1 MRFVAREKRDSMMTV
16 LKILIL
22 GGTTFLGPHLVQE
35 LQQHGHEV
43 TIFTRGN
50 QSSKFSNVEELHG
63 DRDGDL
69 EALKN
74 RSWDAIIDTSGHL
87 PRLVKES
94 SKLLTS
100 STNHYT
106 FISTIG
112 VYQDFYKQQID
123 ENYPVAKLENE
134 NTEEITEKNYGAL
147 KTACEEVI
155 QSYFPNRYLIIRPG
169 LIVGPLDPTGRFAY
183 WPIRV
188 KKGGEILAPG
198 SPNHLLQVIDVR
210 DLAKWIVTMVE
221 QQATGIYNVT
231 GPAKPMNFK
240 QLLKECQDV
249 TSSNASLTWIDEDFL
264 IEHQIQDWVE
274 IPLWLSYKRNMPGF
288 LNVSIEKALKAGL
301 TFRPISETIKAVL
314 DEDKEKINKNQNG
327 LNAEK
332 ERMLLDRWK
341 EIRQNQGVF

>member
-1 MRFVAREKRDSMMTV
+1 MMTI

-50 QSSKFSNVEELHG
+50 QSSKFSNVEELQG
-63 DRDGDL
+63 DRDGNL

-74 RSWDAIIDTSGHL
+74 RNWDAIIDTSGHL
-87 PRLVKES
+87 PRLVRES
-94 SKLLTS
+94 SKLLRN

-112 VYQDFYKQQID
+112 VYQNFYKQQIN
-123 ENYPVAKLENE
+123 ENYPVATLENE

-147 KTACEEVI
+147 KAACEEVI
-155 QSYFPNRYLIIRPG
+155 QSYFPNRCLIIRPG
-169 LIVGPLDPTGRFAY
+169 LIVGPLDPTDRFAY
-183 WPIRV
+183 WPTRV

-198 SPNHLLQVIDVR
+198 SPNQLLQVIDVR
-210 DLAKWIVTMVE
+210 DLAKWVVTMVE
-221 QQATGIYNVT
+221 RQATGIYNVT

-249 TSSNASLTWIDEDFL
+249 TKSNATLTWVDENFL
-264 IEHQIQDWVE
+264 IEHQIQDWIE

-301 TFRPISETIKAVL
+301 TFRPISETIQAVL
-314 DEDKEKINKNQNG
+314 YKDNDKIDKNQNG

-332 ERMLLDRWK
+332 ERMLLNRWK
-341 EIRQNQGVF
+341 EMPQNQGAF

>member
-1 MRFVAREKRDSMMTV
+1 MINHERKKSSMMTV

-50 QSSKFSNVEELHG
+50 QSSKISNVEELRG
-63 DRDGDL
+63 NRDGNL

-74 RSWDAIIDTSGHL
+74 RNWDAIIDTSGHL
-87 PRLVKES
+87 PRLVRES
-94 SKLLTS
+94 SNLLTN

-112 VYQDFYKQQID
+112 VYQDFHKQQID
-123 ENYPVAKLENE
+123 ENYPTAKLENE
-134 NTEEITEKNYGAL
+134 DIEEITEQNYGAL
-147 KTACEEVI
+147 KAACEGVI
-155 QSYFPNRYLIIRPG
+155 QSFFPNRCLIIRPG
-169 LIVGPLDPTGRFAY
+169 LIVGPLDPTNRFTY
-183 WPIRV
+183 WPVRL
-188 KKGGEILAPG
+188 KKGGETLAPG
-198 SPNHLLQVIDVR
+198 SPNQLLQVIDVR
-210 DLAKWIVTMVE
+210 DLAKWIVAMVE

-231 GPAKPMNFK
+231 GPAKPINFK

-249 TSSNASLTWIDEDFL
+249 TNSNVTLAWVDEDFL

-301 TFRPISETIKAVL
+301 VFRPISETIKAVL
-314 DEDKEKINKNQNG
+314 DEDNDKIDKNQSG
-327 LNAEK
+327 LNADK
-332 ERMLLDRWK
+332 ERMLLNQWK
-341 EIRQNQGVF
+341 EIAQNQGAS

>member
-1 MRFVAREKRDSMMTV
+1 MIV

-50 QSSKFSNVEELHG
+50 QSSKFSNIEELQG

-87 PRLVKES
+87 PRLVRES
-94 SKLLTS
+94 SRLLAN

-123 ENYPVAKLENE
+123 ENYPVATLENE

-147 KTACEEVI
+147 KAACEEVI
-155 QSYFPNRYLIIRPG
+155 QSSFQNCCLIIRPG
-169 LIVGPLDPTGRFAY
+169 LIVGPLDSTNRFAY
-183 WPIRV
+183 WPVRL
-188 KKGGEILAPG
+188 KNGGETLAPG
-198 SPNHLLQVIDVR
+198 SPNQLLQIIDVR
-210 DLAKWIVTMVE
+210 DLAKWVVAMVE
-221 QQATGIYNVT
+221 QQATGVYNVT

-240 QLLKECQDV
+240 QFLKECQDV
-249 TSSNASLTWIDEDFL
+249 THSNATLTWVDEDFL
-264 IEHQIQDWVE
+264 IEHHIQDWIE

-314 DEDKEKINKNQNG
+314 DEDNHKIDKNQNG

-332 ERMLLDRWK
+332 EHMLLNRWK
-341 EIRQNQGVF
+341 EIHQNQGVF